1 MKKVVYNLRIGITG
15 NKRYIKEIFLDNL
28 NKTAIKSNV
37 SNSYNEYLIV
47 FKQIPINIKVFVS
60 HNLEAIIENF
70 NDIQKLDLIFL
81 TINLYNKNSLNSID
95 KNLLEEFNELFAFQG
110 ISVLVGLDIE
120 QILNNS
126 PSKSFKISRFKL
138 EKTTKDLNLIY
149 CFEVFNK
156 RKDINEIYNILF
168 NDFLLRFQYSN
179 PELFDTAKEYGK
191 WLTS

>member
-1 MKKVVYNLRIGITG
+1 LKKVVYNLRIGITG
-15 NKRYIKEIFLDNL
+15 NKGYIKEIFLDNL

-37 SNSYNEYLIV
+37 SNSYHEYLSV
-47 FKQIPINIKVFVS
+47 FKQIPINIKVFVTD
-60 HNLEAIIENF
+60 NLESIIENF
-70 NDIQKLDLIFL
+70 NDIQKLDLIIF
-81 TINLYNKNSLNSID
+81 TINLFNKNSLNSID

-138 EKTTKDLNLIY
+138 EKITKDLNLIY

-156 RKDINEIYNILF
+156 RKDINEIYNTLF

-191 WLTS
+191 WLIS